1 MLDLVGK
8 FINGTPWAIDPQMLN
23 EIRRIYFDHLEG
35 KKPDLKAIEAALGR
49 PLNNEQP
56 RGYEIVNGVA
66 LISLS
71 GVISKRM
78 NLFMEI
84 SGGLSIERITAQFKE
99 ALADPQ
105 ARAIA
110 LIIDSPGGSID
121 GIFELSELIYTAR
134 AVKPVISLAYSKAAS
149 AGYLLAAA
157 ASMVYATDVATS
169 VGSIGVVAVHEDR
182 SAKDALSGIVTTEIY
197 RGKYKRIITAGPL
210 TEEGRLSLSEKVD
223 YYYTLFI
230 DAVARYRGV
239 SSDTVL
245 TKMSTDV
252 TDYFIGQQAVDAG
265 LIDGIMT
272 RDDAINKALTLSQ
285 DNVRQQ
291 GITLKSKKEVQMDKF
306 TTLAELVAAYPEFAA
321 QLRAQG
327 VESVDIEALKTT
339 AARAEMERVV
349 GLAEAHFGKEESD
362 RFAGV
367 VKSGSTVE
375 QYAAFKT
382 ANPAAA
388 PARSAEDREREK
400 ILAALKETGAKDP
413 GHNGTTGNQAEGK
426 DFMTLVSEYM
436 ELNKVAK
443 LTAIQAVI
451 AKYPEKHTAYI
462 AEANK
467 TRRSAHV

>member
-8 FINGTPWAIDPQMLN
+8 FINGTPWAITPQMLN

-35 KKPDLKAIEAALGR
+35 KKPDIKAIEAALGR
-49 PLNNEQP
+49 PLTNEQP
-56 RGYEIVNGVA
+56 KSYEIVNGVA
-66 LISLS
+66 VISLS
-71 GVISKRM
+71 GLISKRM

-84 SGGLSIERITAQFKE
+84 SGGLSIEKITAQFKE
-99 ALADPQ
+99 ALADSQ
-105 ARAIA
+105 ARALA
-110 LIIDSPGGSID
+110 LIIDSPGGGID
-121 GIFELSELIYTAR
+121 GVFELAELIYTSR
-134 AVKPVISLAYSKAAS
+134 DVKPVISVAYGTMAS
-149 AGYLLAAA
+149 AAYLIGAA
-157 ASMVYATDVATS
+157 ASVIYATDVATA
-169 VGSIGVVAVHEDR
+169 VGSIGVIAVHEDR
-182 SAKDALSGIVTTEIY
+182 SAKDAASGIIKEEIY
-197 RGKYKRIITAGPL
+197 RGKYKRIIGDGPL

-245 TKMSTDV
+245 AKMSTDV
-252 TDYFIGQQAVDAG
+252 KDYFIGQQAVEAG

-272 RDDAINKALTLSQ
+272 RDDAISQALTLSR
-285 DNVRQQ
+285 DSARQQ

-306 TTLAELVAAYPEFAA
+306 TTLAELVAAYPDFAA

-327 VESVDIEALKTT
+327 VESVDIETLKTT
-339 AARAEMERVV
+339 TAQAETERII

-375 QYAAFKT
+375 QYAAFKA
-382 ANPAAA
+382 ANPAGA
-388 PARSAEDREREK
+388 PAKSAEDREREK

-413 GHNGTTGNQAEGK
+413 GHDSAGQTEGK
-426 DFMTLVSEYM
+426 DFMTLVDEYM
-436 ELNKVAK
+436 AANKVPK
-443 LTAIQAVI
+443 LAAMQAII
-451 AKYPEKHTAYI
+451 NKYPEKHSAYI
-462 AEANK
+462 TEANK